1 MIFIDLLYGSYID
14 DLCAVQ
20 VGTAWN
26 AAELRPP
33 RRVHQTAFSQV
44 AATPAASRVT
54 SAPTPPVTCSADHK
68 GPCFAKQE
76 KGVTGCL
83 ETRGP
88 EHP

>member
-1 MIFIDLLYGSYID
+1 MIYVQ
-14 DLCAVQ
+14 CKQAVD
-20 VGTAWN
+20 GTYMKTTEN
-26 AAELRPP
+26 HSAEHRPP

-68 GPCFAKQE
+68 D
-76 KGVTGCL
+76 VIRCL

-88 EHP
+88 EHPELSRS